1 MKKLFLIATLVG
13 TIILT
18 GALIS
23 NVAAIEIFTEKEFK
37 QIAVKKEYFVKTA
50 DNFIILFDISS
61 SMAEPFKK
69 GSPQTQYDVA
79 IELLRRGNMRL
90 PDLGYKGCL
99 YQFSPNKFVYPM
111 GAHDQAKFA
120 QAIDSL
126 PAEPKGPTLLTR
138 ALREIGPVLDK
149 LSGRT
154 AVFIFTDG
162 TFSTYKGFKSPILQ
176 VKEYADK
183 YNVCFYM
190 ISDAKGRRAEKMV
203 TDMAKANAC
212 SRVIPF
218 DVFVQNP
225 NYFTGALYLVK
236 SGTKVITWMEKKL
249 AGVRIDN
256 ILFEFNKVDI
266 QPVFH
271 SELDELGQFLQ
282 NNPSAYAVLAGFT
295 CNIGSP
301 EVNNEVSL
309 SRVQSVANYLK
320 DNFNISRERLVTTW
334 YGLIN
339 PVASNDDP
347 KGRALNRRVE
357 IAIGGL

>member
-1 MKKLFLIATLVG
+1 MKKLFFIATLVG

-23 NVAAIEIFTEKEFK
+23 NVAAIDIFTEEEFK
-37 QIAVKKEYFVKTA
+37 KIIVKKEYFLKTA
-50 DNFIILFDISS
+50 DNFIILFDTSS

-79 IELLRRGNMRL
+79 LELLRRGNMRL
-90 PDLGYKGCL
+90 PDLGYYGCL
-99 YQFSPNKFVYPM
+99 YQLSPNKFVYPV
-111 GAHDQAKFA
+111 GPYDRTKFA

-126 PAEPKGPTLLTR
+126 PEKPKGPTLLAR
-138 ALREIGPVLDK
+138 GLLEIEPVLDN

-162 TFSTYKGFKSPILQ
+162 TYSRTAGRGPATLLARMAQKN
-176 VKEYADK
+176 
-183 YNVCFYM
+183 NVCFYI
-190 ISDAKGRRAEKMV
+190 ISDAKGHRAQKAV
-203 TDMAKANAC
+203 SDMAKANAC

-218 DVFVQNP
+218 DAFVQNP
-225 NYFTGALYLVK
+225 NYYTGALYLVK
-236 SGTKVITWMEKKL
+236 SGTKIITWTEKKL

-256 ILFEFNKVDI
+256 ILFEFSEAGI

-295 CNIGSP
+295 CNIGSH
-301 EVNNEVSL
+301 EVNYEISYL
-309 SRVQSVANYLK
+309 RVQNVANYLK
-320 DNFNISRERLVTTW
+320 DNFNISRERLVMTW
-334 YGLIN
+334 YGLVN

>member
-13 TIILT
+13 TVILT

-23 NVAAIEIFTEKEFK
+23 NVAAIEILTEEELT
-37 QIAVKKEYFVKTA
+37 QEVVKKDYFVKTA
-50 DNFIILFDISS
+50 DNFIILFDTSS
-61 SMAEPFKK
+61 SMADAFTK
-69 GSPQTQYDVA
+69 GSQQTQYDVA
-79 IELLRRGNMRL
+79 VDLLKRANMRL
-90 PDLGYKGCL
+90 PDLGYNGCL

-111 GAHDQAKFA
+111 GPYDKAKFA

-126 PAEPKGPTLLTR
+126 PAEPKGPTLL
-138 ALREIGPVLDK
+138 AKGLLEIEPVLDK

-162 TFSTYKGFKSPILQ
+162 TYSHSAGLRPEALLARMAEKH
-176 VKEYADK
+176 
-183 YNVCFYM
+183 NVCFYI
-190 ISDAKGRRAEKMV
+190 ISDAKGYRPEKTV

-225 NYFTGALYLVK
+225 NYYTGALYLIK
-236 SGTKVITWMEKKL
+236 SGTKIVTWTEKKL
-249 AGVRIDN
+249 AGVRIDDV
-256 ILFEFNKVDI
+256 LFEFNKADI

-295 CNIGSP
+295 CNIGSVD
-301 EVNNEVSL
+301 VNYEVSHL
-309 SRVQSVANYLK
+309 RVQSVANYLM
-320 DNFNISRERLVTTW
+320 DNFNIGRERLVMSW
-334 YGLIN
+334 YGFTN
-339 PVASNDDP
+339 PVASNDEP
-347 KGRALNRRVE
+347 EGRALNRRVE

>member
-1 MKKLFLIATLVG
+1 MKKIILIATLVG

-23 NVAAIEIFTEKEFK
+23 SVAAIEIFTEEDFK
-37 QIAVKKEYFVKTA
+37 QKIVKIEYFVKTA
-50 DNFIILFDISS
+50 DNFIILFDTSS

-69 GSPQTQYDVA
+69 GSSQTQYDVA
-79 IELLRRGNMRL
+79 LDLLRRGNLRL
-90 PDLGYKGCL
+90 PDLGYNGSL

-111 GAHDQAKFA
+111 GPYDQAKFG

-126 PAEPKGPTLLTR
+126 PAKPKGPTFLARGLL
-138 ALREIGPVLDK
+138 EIEPVLNK

-162 TFSTYKGFKSPILQ
+162 TYSRAAGRGPEALLARMAEKN
-176 VKEYADK
+176 D
-183 YNVCFYM
+183 VCFYI
-190 ISDAKGRRAEKMV
+190 ISDAKGHRAQKTV

-218 DVFVQNP
+218 DAFVQNA
-225 NYFTGALYLVK
+225 NYYTGALYLVK
-236 SGTKVITWMEKKL
+236 SGTKVITWTEKKL
-249 AGVRIDN
+249 AGVRIDD
-256 ILFEFNKVDI
+256 ILFKFNEVDI
-266 QPVFH
+266 QSVFH

-301 EVNNEVSL
+301 EVNHEVSY

-320 DNFNISRERLVTTW
+320 ENFNISRERLVMTG

-339 PVASNDDP
+339 PVASNDEP
-347 KGRALNRRVE
+347 QGRALNRRVE

>member
-1 MKKLFLIATLVG
+1 MKKLLLIATLVG
-13 TIILT
+13 AIILT

-23 NVAAIEIFTEKEFK
+23 NVVAVDIFTEEDFK
-37 QIAVKKEYFVKTA
+37 QKIVKKEYFVKTA
-50 DNFIILFDISS
+50 DNFIILFDTSS
-61 SMAEPFKK
+61 SMADSFKK
-69 GSPQTQYDVA
+69 GSSQTQYEVA
-79 IELLRRGNMRL
+79 LELLRRGNMRL
-90 PDLGYKGCL
+90 PDLGYNGSL
-99 YQFSPNKFVYPM
+99 YQFTPNKFVYPM
-111 GAHDQAKFA
+111 GPYDRAKFA

-126 PAEPKGPTLLTR
+126 PAEPKGPTLL
-138 ALREIGPVLDK
+138 AKGLLEIEPVLDK
-149 LSGRT
+149 LSGKT

-162 TFSTYKGFKSPILQ
+162 TYSSTQGLGPEALLARMAEKH
-176 VKEYADK
+176 D
-183 YNVCFYM
+183 VCFYI
-190 ISDAKGRRAEKMV
+190 ISDAKGHRAEKTV

-218 DVFVQNP
+218 DIFVQNP
-225 NYFTGALYLVK
+225 NYYTGALYLVK
-236 SGTKVITWMEKKL
+236 SGTEVVTWTETKL

-301 EVNNEVSL
+301 EVNYEVSYL
-309 SRVQSVANYLK
+309 RVQSVANYLK
-320 DNFNISRERLVTTW
+320 ENFNISRERIVGSW

-339 PVASNDDP
+339 PVASNNEP